1 MTTQP
6 MPQALS
12 ESRLREILI
21 GLMLALFL
29 AALDQTI
36 VAVVLP
42 DIGRDLP
49 LADYLPW
56 VVSAYLL
63 AMTVATPLAGKLG
76 DLYGRSRLLYGAILL
91 FMLASLLCSLARD
104 TGELVAA
111 RALQGIAAGAMMN
124 CIQSLIGE
132 LIAPAER
139 GRYQAW
145 FSGMFAIASLA
156 GPLLGAWIGQWS
168 WRGIFLINVPLG
180 LLALYL
186 ARRGL
191 TGLAGSRIASKVDYR
206 GCLLLILGLGSVM
219 LLITRIGHGE
229 PWQSSVHAGLLV
241 LGVACLGAFAAWQA
255 RAEDPLIPP
264 ALLRIPTLRASL
276 TLMLFSSFFSVGLGV
291 LIPLQAQG
299 DDATTLLIALAAGVP
314 LGAYT
319 GGRLSARLKRYK
331 PLILGGCAL
340 LPGALL
346 GVAWAAGGQWS
357 LLPFLTLSGIA
368 LGLQFP
374 TVLVAV
380 QNAAPRAQLG
390 VATACCGLVR
400 GLGGALGAALLMS
413 LYMAL
418 SSHLPNMAFAYL
430 MLMNAA
436 LSLVPLLI
444 AWRLEDRPLA
454 QQVASR

>member
-1 MTTQP
+1 MTERI
-6 MPQALS
+6 S
-12 ESRLREILI
+12 ESRLRRILS

-42 DIGRDLP
+42 DMARTLALP
-49 LADYLPW
+49 DYLPW

-63 AMTVATPLAGKLG
+63 AMTVAVPIAGKLG
-76 DLYGRSRLLYGAILL
+76 DLFGRTRLLQGAILL
-91 FMLASLLCSLARD
+91 FMLASLLCGLARD
-104 TGELVAA
+104 TGELVAS

-145 FSGMFAIASLA
+145 FSGMFAIAGLL

-168 WRGIFLINVPLG
+168 WRGVFLINLPLG
-180 LLALYL
+180 LLALLL

-191 TGLAGSRIASKVDYR
+191 QGLGNSQTGKQVDYL
-206 GCLLLILGLGSVM
+206 GCLLLTLGLGSVM

-229 PWQSSVHAGLLV
+229 PWQSTEHAWLL
-241 LGVACLGAFAAWQA
+241 LLGALGSLAFAFWQT
-255 RAEDPLIPP
+255 RASEPLIPP
-264 ALLRIPTLRASL
+264 ALLRIGTLRASL
-276 TLMLFSSFFSVGLGV
+276 TVMLFSSFLAVGLAV

-299 DDATTLLIALAAGVP
+299 SDATPLLTALAAGVP
-314 LGAYT
+314 LGAFA

-331 PLILGGCAL
+331 PLILLGCSAL
-340 LPGALL
+340 PFCLA
-346 GVAWAAGGQWS
+346 GVAWAGSNLA
-357 LLPFLTLSGIA
+357 LLLVFLLLTGVA

-374 TVLVAV
+374 TALVAV

-413 LYMAL
+413 LFVAL
-418 SSHLPNMAFAYL
+418 SGSQASQAFEQVLL
-430 MLMNAA
+430 MCAGLAV
-436 LSLVPLLI
+436 LPLLI
-444 AWRLEDRPLA
+444 AWRMEDLRLA
-454 QQVASR
+454 EQVASR

>member
-1 MTTQP
+1 MNERI
-6 MPQALS
+6 S
-12 ESRLREILI
+12 ESRLRRILG

-42 DIGRDLP
+42 DMART
-49 LADYLPW
+49 LAQPDYLPW

-63 AMTVATPLAGKLG
+63 AMTVAVPIAGKIG
-76 DLYGRSRLLYGAILL
+76 DLFGRTRLLHGAILL
-91 FMLASLLCSLARD
+91 FMLASLLCGLARD

-156 GPLLGAWIGQWS
+156 GPILGACIGQWS
-168 WRGIFLINVPLG
+168 WRGVFLVNLPLG
-180 LLALYL
+180 LLALLL

-191 TGLAGSRIASKVDYR
+191 QGLGNSQAGNRVDYL
-206 GCLLLILGLGSVM
+206 GCLLLTLGLGSVM

-229 PWQSSVHAGLLV
+229 PWQSTEHAWLL
-241 LGVACLGAFAAWQA
+241 LLGAGGSLAFAIWQT
-255 RAEDPLIPP
+255 RASEPLIPP
-264 ALLRIPTLRASL
+264 ALLRIATLRASL
-276 TLMLFSSFFSVGLGV
+276 TVMLFSSFLAVGLGV

-299 DDATTLLIALAAGVP
+299 TDATALLITLAAGVP
-314 LGAYT
+314 LGAYA

-331 PLILGGCAL
+331 PLILMGCSAL
-340 LPGALL
+340 PFSLV
-346 GVAWAAGGQWS
+346 GVAWAAS
-357 LLPFLTLSGIA
+357 NHVLLMVFLLLTGVA

-374 TVLVAV
+374 TALVAV

-413 LYMAL
+413 LFVAMSGSQPAQ
-418 SSHLPNMAFAYL
+418 AFELL
-430 MLMNAA
+430 MLMCAGLA
-436 LSLVPLLI
+436 LLPLLA
-444 AWRLEDRPLA
+444 AWRMEDLRLA
-454 QQVASR
+454 EQVASR

>member
-1 MTTQP
+1 MNERI
-6 MPQALS
+6 S
-12 ESRLREILI
+12 ESRLRRILS

-42 DIGRDLP
+42 DMARTLALP
-49 LADYLPW
+49 DYLPW

-63 AMTVATPLAGKLG
+63 AMTVAVPIAGKLG
-76 DLYGRSRLLYGAILL
+76 DLFGRTRLLQGAILL
-91 FMLASLLCSLARD
+91 FMLASLLCGLARD

-145 FSGMFAIASLA
+145 LSGMFAIAGLL
-156 GPLLGAWIGQWS
+156 GPLLGAWLGQWS
-168 WRGIFLINVPLG
+168 WRGVFLINLPLG
-180 LLALYL
+180 LLALLL

-191 TGLAGSRIASKVDYR
+191 QGLGNSQTGKQVDYL
-206 GCLLLILGLGSVM
+206 GCLLLTLGLGSVM

-229 PWQSSVHAGLLV
+229 PWQSTAHAWLL
-241 LGVACLGAFAAWQA
+241 LLGAVGSLAFAFWQT
-255 RAEDPLIPP
+255 RASEPLIPP
-264 ALLRIPTLRASL
+264 ALLRIGTLRASL
-276 TLMLFSSFFSVGLGV
+276 TVMLFSSFLAVGLAV

-299 DDATTLLIALAAGVP
+299 SDATPLLTALAAGVP
-314 LGAYT
+314 LGAFA

-331 PLILGGCAL
+331 PLILMGCSAL
-340 LPGALL
+340 PLCLA
-346 GVAWAAGGQWS
+346 GVAWAGSSQA
-357 LLPFLTLSGIA
+357 LLLVFLLLTGVA

-374 TVLVAV
+374 TALVAV

-413 LYMAL
+413 LFVAL
-418 SSHLPNMAFAYL
+418 STSQASQAFEQVLL
-430 MLMNAA
+430 MCAGLAV
-436 LSLVPLLI
+436 LPLLI
-444 AWRLEDRPLA
+444 AWRMEDQRLA
-454 QQVASR
+454 EQVASR

>member
-1 MTTQP
+1 MNERI
-6 MPQALS
+6 S
-12 ESRLREILI
+12 ESRLRRILS

-42 DIGRDLP
+42 DMART
-49 LADYLPW
+49 LAQPDYLPW

-63 AMTVATPLAGKLG
+63 AMTVAVPIAGKLG
-76 DLYGRSRLLYGAILL
+76 DLFGRTRLLQGAILL
-91 FMLASLLCSLARD
+91 FMLASLLCGLARD

-145 FSGMFAIASLA
+145 FSGMFAIAGLL
-156 GPLLGAWIGQWS
+156 GPLLGAWLGQWS
-168 WRGIFLINVPLG
+168 WRGVFLINLPLG
-180 LLALYL
+180 LLALLL

-191 TGLAGSRIASKVDYR
+191 QGLGNSQTGKQVDYL
-206 GCLLLILGLGSVM
+206 GCLLLTLGLGSVM

-229 PWQSSVHAGLLV
+229 PWQSTAHAWLL
-241 LGVACLGAFAAWQA
+241 LLGAVGSLAFAFWQT
-255 RAEDPLIPP
+255 RASEPLIPP
-264 ALLRIPTLRASL
+264 ALLRIGTLRASL
-276 TLMLFSSFFSVGLGV
+276 TVMLFSSFLAVGLAV

-299 DDATTLLIALAAGVP
+299 SDATPLLTALAAGVP
-314 LGAYT
+314 LGAFA

-331 PLILGGCAL
+331 PLILMGCSAL
-340 LPGALL
+340 PFCLA
-346 GVAWAAGGQWS
+346 GVAWAGSSQA
-357 LLPFLTLSGIA
+357 LLLVFLLLTGVA

-374 TVLVAV
+374 TALVAV

-413 LYMAL
+413 LFVAL
-418 SSHLPNMAFAYL
+418 STSQASQAFEQVLL
-430 MLMNAA
+430 MCAGLAV
-436 LSLVPLLI
+436 LPLLI
-444 AWRLEDRPLA
+444 AWRMEDQRLA
-454 QQVASR
+454 EQVASR

>member
-1 MTTQP
+1 MNERI
-6 MPQALS
+6 S
-12 ESRLREILI
+12 ESRLRRILS

-42 DIGRDLP
+42 DMARTLALP
-49 LADYLPW
+49 DYLPW

-63 AMTVATPLAGKLG
+63 AMTVAVPIAGKLG
-76 DLYGRSRLLYGAILL
+76 DLFGRTRLLQGAILL
-91 FMLASLLCSLARD
+91 FMLASLLCGLARD

-145 FSGMFAIASLA
+145 FSGMFAIAGLL
-156 GPLLGAWIGQWS
+156 GPLLGAWLGQWS
-168 WRGIFLINVPLG
+168 WRGVFLINLPLG
-180 LLALYL
+180 LLALLL

-191 TGLAGSRIASKVDYR
+191 QGLGNSQTGKQVDYL
-206 GCLLLILGLGSVM
+206 GCLLLTLGLGSVM

-229 PWQSSVHAGLLV
+229 PWQSTEHAWLL
-241 LGVACLGAFAAWQA
+241 LLGALGSLAFAFWQT
-255 RAEDPLIPP
+255 RASEPLIPP
-264 ALLRIPTLRASL
+264 ALLRIGTLRASL
-276 TLMLFSSFFSVGLGV
+276 TVMLFSSFLAVGLAV

-299 DDATTLLIALAAGVP
+299 SDATSLLTALAAGVP
-314 LGAYT
+314 LGAFA

-331 PLILGGCAL
+331 PLILMGCSAL
-340 LPGALL
+340 PFCLA
-346 GVAWAAGGQWS
+346 GVAWAGSSQA
-357 LLPFLTLSGIA
+357 LLLVFLLLTGVA

-374 TVLVAV
+374 TALVAV

-413 LYMAL
+413 LFVAL
-418 SSHLPNMAFAYL
+418 STNQASQAFEQVLL
-430 MLMNAA
+430 MCAWLAV
-436 LSLVPLLI
+436 LPLLI
-444 AWRLEDRPLA
+444 AWRMEDLRLA
-454 QQVASR
+454 E

>member
-1 MTTQP
+1 MTAQP

-12 ESRLREILI
+12 ESRLQEILG

-42 DIGRDLP
+42 DIGRELP
-49 LADYLPW
+49 LAEYLPW

-76 DLYGRSRLLYGAILL
+76 DLYGHKRLLYGAILL
-91 FMLASLLCSLARD
+91 FVGASLLCSLSRD
-104 TGELVAA
+104 IGELVAA
-111 RALQGIAAGAMMN
+111 RCLQGIAAGAMLN
-124 CIQSLIGE
+124 GIHSLIGE

-156 GPLLGAWIGQWS
+156 GPLFGALLGHWS
-168 WRGIFLINVPLG
+168 WRWVFLLNLPLG
-180 LLALYL
+180 LLALLL

-191 TGLAGSRIASKVDYR
+191 AGLASVRMSSKVDY
-206 GCLLLILGLGSVM
+206 LGSVLLVSGLVCVM
-219 LLITRIGHGE
+219 LLITRIGHGL
-229 PWQSSVHAGLLV
+229 PWRSAEHALLLLIGASGL
-241 LGVACLGAFAAWQA
+241 AAFMAWQRHA
-255 RAEDPLIPP
+255 REPLIPP
-264 ALLRIPTLRASL
+264 ALLRIPTLRAGW
-276 TLMLFSSFFSVGLGV
+276 TLMLFSSFQAVGLGV

-299 DDATTLLIALAAGVP
+299 EQATVQLIALAAGVP
-314 LGAYT
+314 IGAYT

-331 PLILGGCAL
+331 PLILSGCAL

-346 GVAWAAGGQWS
+346 GVAWGAGGQWS

-374 TVLVAV
+374 TVLVAI

-390 VATACCGLVR
+390 IATACCGLVR

-418 SSHLPNMAFAYL
+418 SSHLPNTAFAYL
-430 MLMNAA
+430 MLMNAG

-444 AWRLEDRPLA
+444 ARRLEDRPLA

>member
-1 MTTQP
+1 MIEGV
-6 MPQALS
+6 S
-12 ESRLREILI
+12 ETRLRKILI

-42 DIGRDLP
+42 DIARDLP
-49 LADYLPW
+49 LSQYLPW

-63 AMTVATPLAGKLG
+63 AMTVAAPIAGKLG
-76 DLYGRSRLLYGAILL
+76 DLFGRTRLLYSSILL
-91 FMLASLLCSLARD
+91 FVLASLLCSLARD

-111 RALQGIAAGAMMN
+111 RALQGIGAGAMMN

-156 GPLLGAWIGQWS
+156 GPIFGAWIGQWS
-168 WRGIFLINVPLG
+168 WRGIFLINLPLG
-180 LLALYL
+180 LLAVLL

-191 TGLAGSRIASKVDYR
+191 VGLANSRMASKVDYLS
-206 GCLLLILGLGSVM
+206 CVLLTLGLGSLM

-229 PWQSSVHAGLLV
+229 PWQSTEHAAFLA
-241 LGVACLGAFAAWQA
+241 LGVAGLIAFIVWQR
-255 RAEDPLIPP
+255 RAHDPLIPP
-264 ALLRIPTLRASL
+264 ALLRIPTLRSSL
-276 TLMLFSSFFSVGLGV
+276 ALMLFSSFLSVGLGV
-291 LIPLQAQG
+291 LVPLQAQG
-299 DDATTLLIALAAGVP
+299 SHATPLLIALAAGVP
-314 LGAYT
+314 VGAYT

-331 PLILGGCAL
+331 PLILTGCAA
-340 LPGALL
+340 LPFTLV
-346 GVAWAAGGQWS
+346 GVAWTSAS
-357 LLPFLTLSGIA
+357 HLPLMFFLLLTGIA

-413 LYMAL
+413 LF
-418 SSHLPNMAFAYL
+418 MAFSTHAPGHAFSYL
-430 MLMNAA
+430 LLFCAA
-436 LSLVPLLI
+436 LALAPLLI
-444 AWRLEDRPLA
+444 AWRLEDLRLA
-454 QQVASR
+454 EKIASR

>member
-1 MTTQP
+1 MIEP
-6 MPQALS
+6 VS
-12 ESRLREILI
+12 ESRLRRILI

-42 DIGRDLP
+42 DMARELP
-49 LADYLPW
+49 LPDYLPW

-63 AMTVATPLAGKLG
+63 AMTVATPIAGKLG
-76 DLYGRSRLLYGAILL
+76 DLFGRTRLLYVSILL
-91 FMLASLLCSLARD
+91 FVLASLLCGLARD

-111 RALQGIAAGAMMN
+111 RALQGIGAGAMMN

-156 GPLLGAWIGQWS
+156 GPLLGSWIGQWS
-168 WRGIFLINVPLG
+168 WRGIFLVNLPLG

-191 TGLAGSRIASKVDYR
+191 VGMANSKTASKVDYL
-206 GCLLLILGLGSVM
+206 GCVLLTMGLGSVM

-229 PWQSSVHAGLLV
+229 PWQSSEHAGLAL
-241 LGVACLGAFAAWQA
+241 LGLGALAAFIVWQR
-255 RAEDPLIPP
+255 RAHDPLIPP

-276 TLMLFSSFFSVGLGV
+276 SLMLFSSFLSVGLGV
-291 LIPLQAQG
+291 LIPLQARG
-299 DDATTLLIALAAGVP
+299 EAATALLIALAAGVP
-314 LGAYT
+314 IGAYT

-331 PLILGGCAL
+331 PLILIGCSAL
-340 LPGALL
+340 PFTLAGI
-346 GVAWAAGGQWS
+346 AWADS
-357 LLPFLTLSGIA
+357 SRLPLLAFLLLTGIA

-390 VATACCGLVR
+390 IATACCGLVR

-413 LYMAL
+413 LFMAL
-418 SSHLPNMAFAYL
+418 GMRSPEQAFSHLMLLCAGLAL
-430 MLMNAA
+430 M
-436 LSLVPLLI
+436 PLLI
-444 AWRLEDRPLA
+444 AWRMEDLRLA
-454 QQVASR
+454 ERVASVE

>member
-1 MTTQP
+1 M
-6 MPQALS
+6 S
-12 ESRLREILI
+12 ERVSEERLRRILV
-21 GLMLALFL
+21 GLLLALFL

-42 DIGRDLP
+42 DIARDLP
-49 LADYLPW
+49 HAGQLPW

-63 AMTVATPLAGKLG
+63 AMTVATPIAGKLG
-76 DLYGRSRLLYGAILL
+76 DLFGRTHLLYGALLL
-91 FMLASLLCSLARD
+91 FILASLLCSLARD

-111 RALQGIAAGAMMN
+111 RALQGIGAGAMMN

-145 FSGMFAIASLA
+145 FSGMFAVAGLA
-156 GPLLGAWIGQWS
+156 GPIFGGWIGQWS
-168 WRGIFLINVPLG
+168 WRGIFLINLPLG

-191 TGLAGSRIASKVDYR
+191 AGLASSQLASKVDYL
-206 GCLLLILGLGSVM
+206 GCGLLTMGLGSVM
-219 LLITRIGHGE
+219 LLITRIGHGQ
-229 PWQSSVHAGLLV
+229 PWQSAEHAGLLLV
-241 LGVACLGAFAAWQA
+241 GGLGIMAFSTWQTHA
-255 RAEDPLIPP
+255 SEPLIPP

-276 TLMLFSSFFSVGLGV
+276 VLMLFSSFLAVGLGV

-299 DDATTLLIALAAGVP
+299 SHATPLLIALASGIP

-331 PLILGGCAL
+331 PMILAGCAA
-340 LPGALL
+340 LPCTLAGI
-346 GVAWAAGGQWS
+346 AWADGRPLPLMVF
-357 LLPFLTLSGIA
+357 LLLTGIA

-380 QNAAPRAQLG
+380 QNAAPRGQLG
-390 VATACCGLVR
+390 IATACCGLVR

-413 LYMAL
+413 LFMAL
-418 SSHLPNMAFAYL
+418 SVRLPGQAFGQLILLCAGL
-430 MLMNAA
+430 A
-436 LSLVPLLI
+436 LAPLLI
-444 AWRLEDRPLA
+444 AWRLEDLRLA
-454 QQVASR
+454 ERLASR

>member
-1 MTTQP
+1 MNERI
-6 MPQALS
+6 S
-12 ESRLREILI
+12 ESRLRRILS

-42 DIGRDLP
+42 DMAHDLQQP
-49 LADYLPW
+49 EYLPW

-63 AMTVATPLAGKLG
+63 AMTVTAPIAGKLG
-76 DLYGRSRLLYGAILL
+76 DLFGRTRLLYGAILL
-91 FMLASLLCSLARD
+91 FMLASLLCGLARD

-156 GPLLGAWIGQWS
+156 GPILGSWIGQWS
-168 WRGIFLINVPLG
+168 WRGVFLVNLPLG
-180 LLALYL
+180 LLALWL

-191 TGLAGSRIASKVDYR
+191 LGFGNSRTGSRVDYL
-206 GCLLLILGLGSVM
+206 GCLLLTLGLGSVM

-229 PWQSSVHAGLLV
+229 PWQSAEHAWLL
-241 LGVACLGAFAAWQA
+241 LLGAGGCVAFILWQR
-255 RAEDPLIPP
+255 RASEPLIPP
-264 ALLRIPTLRASL
+264 ALLRIPTLRSSL
-276 TLMLFSSFFSVGLGV
+276 TLMLFSSFLSVGLGV
-291 LIPLQAQG
+291 LIPLQAG
-299 DDATTLLIALAAGVP
+299 DADATTLLIALAAGVP

-331 PLILGGCAL
+331 PLILTGCSAL
-340 LPGALL
+340 PLSLI
-346 GVAWAAGGQWS
+346 GVAWAAS
-357 LLPFLTLSGIA
+357 SHALLMLFLLLTGMA

-413 LYMAL
+413 LFVAMSA
-418 SSHLPNMAFAYL
+418 SKTAQAFDQL
-430 MLMNAA
+430 MLICAGLA
-436 LSLVPLLI
+436 LLPLLI
-444 AWRLEDRPLA
+444 AWRMEDLRLA
-454 QQVASR
+454 EQVASR

>member
-1 MTTQP
+1 MTERI
-6 MPQALS
+6 S
-12 ESRLREILI
+12 ESRLRRILS

-42 DIGRDLP
+42 DMARTLALP
-49 LADYLPW
+49 DYLPW

-63 AMTVATPLAGKLG
+63 AMTVAVPIAGKLG
-76 DLYGRSRLLYGAILL
+76 DLFGRTRLLQGAILL
-91 FMLASLLCSLARD
+91 FMLASLLCGLARD

-145 FSGMFAIASLA
+145 FSGMFAIAGLL
-156 GPLLGAWIGQWS
+156 GPLLGAWLGQWS
-168 WRGIFLINVPLG
+168 WRGVFLINLPLG
-180 LLALYL
+180 LLALLL

-191 TGLAGSRIASKVDYR
+191 QGLGNSQTGKQVDYL
-206 GCLLLILGLGSVM
+206 GCLLLTLGLGSVM

-229 PWQSSVHAGLLV
+229 PWQSTEH
-241 LGVACLGAFAAWQA
+241 ACLLLLGAVGSLAFAFWQT
-255 RAEDPLIPP
+255 RASEPLIPP
-264 ALLRIPTLRASL
+264 ALLRIGTLRASL
-276 TLMLFSSFFSVGLGV
+276 TVMLFSSFLAVGLAV

-299 DDATTLLIALAAGVP
+299 SDATSLLTALAAGVP
-314 LGAYT
+314 LGAFA

-331 PLILGGCAL
+331 PLILMGCSAL
-340 LPGALL
+340 PFCLA
-346 GVAWAAGGQWS
+346 GVAWAGSSQA
-357 LLPFLTLSGIA
+357 LLLVFLLLTGVA

-374 TVLVAV
+374 TALVAV

-413 LYMAL
+413 LFVAL
-418 SSHLPNMAFAYL
+418 STNQASQAFEQVLL
-430 MLMNAA
+430 MCAWLAV
-436 LSLVPLLI
+436 LPLLI
-444 AWRLEDRPLA
+444 AWRMEDLRLA
-454 QQVASR
+454 E

>member
-1 MTTQP
+1 MNERI
-6 MPQALS
+6 S
-12 ESRLREILI
+12 ESRLRRILS

-42 DIGRDLP
+42 DMART
-49 LADYLPW
+49 LAQPDYLPW

-63 AMTVATPLAGKLG
+63 AMTVAVPIAGKLG
-76 DLYGRSRLLYGAILL
+76 DLFGRTRLLQGAILL
-91 FMLASLLCSLARD
+91 FMLASLLCGLARD

-145 FSGMFAIASLA
+145 FSGMFAIAGLL

-168 WRGIFLINVPLG
+168 WRGVFLINLPLG
-180 LLALYL
+180 LLALLL

-191 TGLAGSRIASKVDYR
+191 QGLGNSQAGKQVDYL
-206 GCLLLILGLGSVM
+206 GCLLLTLGLGSVM

-229 PWQSSVHAGLLV
+229 PWQSTEHAWLL
-241 LGVACLGAFAAWQA
+241 LLGAVGSLAFAFWQT
-255 RAEDPLIPP
+255 RASEPLIPP
-264 ALLRIPTLRASL
+264 ALLRIGTLRASL
-276 TLMLFSSFFSVGLGV
+276 TVMLFSSFLAVGLAV

-299 DDATTLLIALAAGVP
+299 SNATPLLTALAAGVP
-314 LGAYT
+314 LGAFA
-319 GGRLSARLKRYK
+319 GGRLSSRLKRYK
-331 PLILGGCAL
+331 PLILMGCSAL
-340 LPGALL
+340 PFCLA
-346 GVAWAAGGQWS
+346 GVAWAGSSQA
-357 LLPFLTLSGIA
+357 LLLVFLLLTGVA

-374 TVLVAV
+374 TALVAV

-413 LYMAL
+413 LFVAL
-418 SSHLPNMAFAYL
+418 STNQASQAFEQVLL
-430 MLMNAA
+430 MCAGLAV
-436 LSLVPLLI
+436 LPLLI
-444 AWRLEDRPLA
+444 AWRMEDLRLA
-454 QQVASR
+454 EQVASR